1 MHFTPALF
9 FAAILALAS
18 SVVADLSIIAPNT
31 TSFVRA
37 GGQLPISWSFSG
49 TYPPTISIEL
59 VDNSK
64 QLFTGPLALFSN
76 LQTTSG
82 SASWTIP
89 KLGFVGDKF
98 SIILIANIGGTATIL
113 AEGPAFSIKPEGTP
127 APTTAPGTDHNSS
140 SSNSLSLC
148 AKAVFAAMLVAVL
161 FSL

>member
-1 MHFTPALF
+1 M
-9 FAAILALAS
+9 
-18 SVVADLSIIAPNT
+18 ADLSITAPNT

-49 TYPPTISIEL
+49 SYPATISIEL

-82 SASWTIP
+82 LASWTIP

-98 SIILIANIGGTATIL
+98 SLILVANIGGTATIL
-113 AEGPAFSIKPEGTP
+113 AQGPEFSIKAEGTP
-127 APTTAPGTDHNSS
+127 GTVSRSS
-140 SSNSLSLC
+140 PRYKSQLVEFEQLESSCQGGLRDNALRSPVQHVILDRKRDTPETPRPC
-148 AKAVFAAMLVAVL
+148 P
-161 FSL
+161 

>member
-1 MHFTPALF
+1 MHFTPTLF

-18 SVVADLSIIAPNT
+18 SVMADLSIIAPNT
-31 TSFVRA
+31 SSFVRA
-37 GGQLPISWSFSG
+37 GGLLPISWSFSG

-98 SIILIANIGGTATIL
+98 SIILVANIGGTATIL
-113 AEGPAFSIKPEGTP
+113 AEGPAFSIKAEGTP
-127 APTTAPGTDHNSS
+127 APPTAPETGHSSS
-140 SSNSLSLC
+140 SSNSWSLC
-148 AKAVFAAMLVAVL
+148 AKVVFATMLIAFL
-161 FSL
+161 FNV

>member
-9 FAAILALAS
+9 FSAILALAS
-18 SVVADLSIIAPNT
+18 SVMADLSIIAPNT

-127 APTTAPGTDHNSS
+127 
-140 SSNSLSLC
+140 
-148 AKAVFAAMLVAVL
+148 VAVL
-161 FSL
+161 FGQ

>member
-1 MHFTPALF
+1 MHFPPALF
-9 FAAILALAS
+9 FAAVLALAS
-18 SVVADLSIIAPNT
+18 SVMADLSITAPNT

-49 TYPPTISIEL
+49 SYPATISIEL

-82 SASWTIP
+82 LASWTIP

-98 SIILIANIGGTATIL
+98 SLILVANIGGTATIL
-113 AEGPAFSIKPEGTP
+113 AQGPEFSIKAEGTP
-127 APTTAPGTDHNSS
+127 APAAAPGTSPS
-140 SSNSLSLC
+140 SSNSNSWSLL
-148 AKAVFAAMLVAVL
+148 AKAVFATMLFAVL
-161 FSL
+161 FSM